1 MNANALRINCKCSL
15 MLDRVEDR
23 DRIELSGGSGMG
35 SQGAR
40 EMRGGHQTA
49 GQDGEDSAL
58 G

>member
-1 MNANALRINCKCSL
+1 MFKTKIINCWIV
-15 MLDRVEDR
+15 DVWDG
-23 DRIELSGGSGMG
+23 IEWSGGSGMG

-40 EMRGGHQTA
+40 EMRGGHLTA